1 MAEAAEQVSVVDD
14 PDATRNVLAIV
25 PFSDPVSLAGAI
37 GWLLAAPQLAPQGR
51 ERERRVPE
59 LRFAS
64 AGSEGVAELVLF
76 IRKPKPNP
84 PLYGGPENFAF
95 VVVISARKDQA

>member
-1 MAEAAEQVSVVDD
+1 MAETAEQASVVDD

-25 PFSDPVSLAGAI
+25 PFSDPVSLVGAI
-37 GWLLAAPQLAPQGR
+37 EWLLAAPQLAPQGT
-51 ERERRVPE
+51 ERERVVPE

-64 AGSEGVAELVLF
+64 SGSEGVAELVLF
-76 IRKPKPNP
+76 IRNPKPDP
-84 PLYGGPENFAF
+84 SPYGGPKNYAF